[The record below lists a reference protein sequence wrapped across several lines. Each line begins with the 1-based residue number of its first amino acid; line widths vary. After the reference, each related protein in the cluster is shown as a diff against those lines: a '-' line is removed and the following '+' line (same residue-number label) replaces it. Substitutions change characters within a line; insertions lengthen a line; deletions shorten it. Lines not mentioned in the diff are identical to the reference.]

1 MKIREILSS
10 FEDYAP
16 LALQEDFDN
25 SGLQIGNR
33 EAEITGIL
41 ICIDITPAVVEEAIR
56 NKLNLIV
63 SHHPLIFSKL
73 KKITGNDYIE
83 KSIILA
89 IKNDIAIYCGHTN
102 FDNVYN
108 GVSAKICNKL
118 GLTNL
123 QILAPKTDILKKIV
137 VFVPESHSEIVRNAM
152 FEAGAGHIG
161 NYDNCSFNLSGT
173 GSFKANE
180 NANPYVGERGKTH
193 FENEQR
199 IEMIYP
205 AYIEKKLISKILE
218 SHPYEEV
225 AYDIYKL
232 DNKWD
237 IVGLGMTGELKKEI
251 PENKFLNIL
260 KEKFNLSSLKHT
272 NFLNKPIKKV
282 AVCGGSGAFL
292 ISAAKHYGADIY
304 ISSDI
309 KYHDFFLAENQLL
322 IVDIGHFE
330 SEQFTKEIFYDI
342 IMKKNPNFA
351 VRFSEINTNPI
362 NTF

>member
-1 MKIREILSS
+1 MKIKELLSS
-10 FEDYAP
+10 FEEYAP

-25 SGLQIGNR
+25 SGLQIGDR
-33 EAEITGIL
+33 EADITGVL
-41 ICIDITPAVVEEAIR
+41 ICIDITPTVVEEAIQ
-56 NKLNLIV
+56 NNLNLII

-73 KKITGNDYIE
+73 KKINGSDYIE

-108 GVSAKICNKL
+108 GVSAKICDKL

-161 NYDNCSFNLSGT
+161 NYNNCSFNLSGT

-193 FENEQR
+193 FEKEQR

-232 DNKWD
+232 DNKLD

-251 PENKFLNIL
+251 SEKKFLSLL
-260 KEKFNLSSLKHT
+260 KEKFNISSLKHT

-282 AVCGGSGAFL
+282 AVCGGSGAYL
-292 ISAAKHYGADIY
+292 ISTAKHSGADIY